1 LRALAGR
8 AKKSIR
14 ASERDEAAR
23 QTFRE
28 RIAQRSASDF
38 VIFDECGS
46 NINLTPR
53 YARAPHN
60 QRAYGSI
67 PRNTPASTTL
77 MACLSLSG
85 IGPAL
90 ILEGA
95 TDRLAM
101 EAYVEQ
107 ILAPSLREGQVVLM
121 DNLSAHKGS
130 RVAELIEARGCA
142 LWFLPSYSPDFSPIE
157 QAFAKL
163 KNAWRRA
170 EARTVELLYETIIAS
185 LPTITA
191 SDAGSFFRDCGY
203 QVQSLSAQPI

>member
-1 LRALAGR
+1 
-8 AKKSIR
+8 
-14 ASERDEAAR
+14 
-23 QTFRE
+23 
-28 RIAQRSASDF
+28 

-46 NINLTPR
+46 NLNLTPL
-53 YARAPHN
+53 YARAPRS

-77 MACLSLSG
+77 MASLSLSG

-90 ILEGA
+90 IVPGP

-101 EAYVEQ
+101 EAYVEH
-107 ILAPSLREGQVVLM
+107 ILAPGLREGQVVLM

-130 RVAELIEARGCA
+130 RVAQLIVARGCE
-142 LWFLPSYSPDFSPIE
+142 LWFLPSYSPDLSPIE

-163 KNAWRRA
+163 KSAWRRA
-170 EARTVELLYETIIAS
+170 EARTGEMLYETIIAS

-191 SDAGSFFRDCGY
+191 TDAHSFFRDCGY
-203 QVQSLSAQPI
+203 QVHSLSAQLM